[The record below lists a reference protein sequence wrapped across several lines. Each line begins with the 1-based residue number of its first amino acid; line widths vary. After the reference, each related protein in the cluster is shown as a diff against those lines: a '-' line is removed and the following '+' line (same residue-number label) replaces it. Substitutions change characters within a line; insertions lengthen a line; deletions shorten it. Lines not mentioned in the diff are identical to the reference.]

1 MVHQDLATCGQGLV
15 RVAGAAPIQVWTEP
29 QAARCGAT
37 GQTQALIWELSM
49 ADVLSLAV
57 LAALVAVAVLV
68 LRGTERL

>member
-1 MVHQDLATCGQGLV
+1 
-15 RVAGAAPIQVWTEP
+15 VA
-29 QAARCGAT
+29 QAARCAAT